1 MRVTLHGT
9 RGSVGR
15 AGPATVRYGGD
26 TSSVEVT
33 ADDGSAIVLDA
44 GSGIVHSRSAAQATG
59 RVDVLLT
66 HLHMDHIQGLG
77 FFAPLFESEVEAHL
91 WGPIS
96 TTRSLA
102 RRLARYLS
110 PPLFPVRLRELPSLV
125 VHDLAPGTF
134 DIGTFRITAD
144 FVIHPGQTYGYR
156 IGADDRTLTYLPDHE
171 PALGVGRIP
180 WDPAWTSGFDLAH
193 GADLLLHDAQYSDD
207 QYPERI
213 GWGHSTL
220 SQALDF
226 AEMAEVGRLVTFHH
240 EPNHTDEMIDQ
251 LHVQARAGRSPAVR
265 FDAGLTGTTFEV

>member
-1 MRVTLHGT
+1 M
-9 RGSVGR
+9 
-15 AGPATVRYGGD
+15 RYGGD

-33 ADDGSAIVLDA
+33 AADGTSLVLDA
-44 GSGIVHSRSAAQATG
+44 GSGVVHCRCASQTTG

-77 FFAPLFESEVEAHL
+77 FFAPLFESGVEAHL

-96 TTRSLA
+96 DTRSLA

-125 VHDLAPGTF
+125 IHDASPGTF
-134 DIGTFRITAD
+134 DIGTFTVTAD

-156 IGADDRTLTYLPDHE
+156 IAADGRALTYLPDHE

-180 WDPAWTSGFDLAH
+180 KDPAWTSGYDLAK
-193 GADLLLHDAQYSDD
+193 GTDLLLHDAQYSDV
-207 QYPERI
+207 QYPQRI

-226 AEMAEVGRLVTFHH
+226 AEMAKVDRLVTFHH
-240 EPNHTDEMIDQ
+240 EPNHTDEMIDR
-251 LHVQARAGRSPAVR
+251 LHAEARASRRAGVR